1 MRALVLGG
9 SGTIGTA
16 IVERLLE
23 EGNEVIIQY
32 FQSDLKALQDKYK
45 GEAVEFI
52 QADLTQNIDL
62 ETTFAHIKY
71 LDCLIYSSGTALY
84 GLLQDMSDKDID
96 LSYNIHV
103 KQLIRCC
110 RYFIDLI
117 RQSEFG
123 RIIVISS
130 IWGETGASMETI
142 YSAMKSAQIGFVKA
156 LSQELAMTNVTVN
169 AITPGFVSGNM
180 SQVFNSDELKAILE
194 ELPQQRM
201 INPCEIAHTCA
212 YLWNPLAKS
221 ITGTVQKVNGAWYI

>member
-71 LDCLIYSSGTALY
+71 LDCLIYSIGTALY
-84 GLLQDMSDKDID
+84 GLLQDMSDIDID